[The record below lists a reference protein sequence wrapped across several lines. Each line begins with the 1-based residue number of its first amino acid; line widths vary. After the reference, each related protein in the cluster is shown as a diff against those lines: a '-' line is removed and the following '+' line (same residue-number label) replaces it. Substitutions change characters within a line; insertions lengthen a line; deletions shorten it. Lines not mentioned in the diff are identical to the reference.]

1 MKKKVFLKS
10 VFNESRTTSRQ
21 ESLERVGSQ
30 RFRRARGRVLKAAM
44 AVVLVAGAVLV
55 SEAPASAVRPE
66 RMTTP
71 VMAGTELIFPGTYPH
86 PCTAGFVVKKN
97 GFWSNL
103 TSYRRAIRYV
113 VTAGHCGNVGDV
125 VDTAG
130 GPIGKVIWKS
140 NISDLMMIR
149 VLPAVARRS
158 HCFVGRYHDVHCSVI
173 QRSEPR
179 AVGKVW
185 TESLRTRGFSP
196 VPISEFRDGVPGDVD
211 RFCTSGA
218 TTEVNCQ
225 WSRMDVPQGQVRGV
239 GEHGAI
245 SDTPVQEGDSGSPVY
260 IPFPTG
266 IICGVVA
273 RHVVNTVTH
282 IEYMIY
288 VSAGEFMSETN
299 NRYDLAPS

>member
-1 MKKKVFLKS
+1 MKKKLFIKS

-21 ESLERVGSQ
+21 EPSAPVGSQ
-30 RFRRARGRVLKAAM
+30 RFRRTGGRVLRAVM
-44 AVVLVAGAVLV
+44 AVVLVAGAVLA
-55 SEAPASAVRPE
+55 SEAPASAVQPQRQL
-66 RMTTP
+66 TP
-71 VMAGTELIFPGTYPH
+71 VMGGTELQFPGGRN
-86 PCTAGFVVKKN
+86 CTAGFVVKKN
-97 GFWSNL
+97 GFWSNA

-113 VTAGHCGNVGDV
+113 VTAGHCGFDGDHV
-125 VDTAG
+125 KVNGND
-130 GPIGKVIWKS
+130 IGRVIWTS
-140 NISDLMMIR
+140 QISDLMMIR
-149 VLPAVARRS
+149 VLPAVTRRS
-158 HCFVGRYHDVHCSVI
+158 HCFVGRYHDIHCSII

-179 AVGKVW
+179 AVGQVW
-185 TESLRTRGFSP
+185 TESMRTRSFSP
-196 VPISEFRDGVPGDVD
+196 VPISDFRDGVPGDVD

-225 WSRMDVPQGQVRGV
+225 WSRMDVPQGQVRGL

-245 SDTPVQEGDSGSPVY
+245 SDTPVQGGDSGSPVY

-273 RHVVNTVTH
+273 RHGINFANH
-282 IEYMIY
+282 GEYMIY